1 MVVLTRR
8 SKLISFRVSAEEHEL
23 LSKSCVA
30 SGARSVAE
38 FARSAVLQKV
48 HEAQPGTLK
57 GDLATLS
64 RALAELDM
72 TLLDMHKTIRGVLGP
87 PPSKRGG
94 SSGELKRQKET
105 DNGE

>member
-8 SKLISFRVSAEEHEL
+8 SKLISFRVSAEEHEA
-23 LSKSCVA
+23 LSRSCIA

-87 PPSKRGG
+87 PTSKRSG

>member
-8 SKLISFRVSAEEHEL
+8 SKLISFRVSAEEHEA
-23 LSKSCVA
+23 LSKSCIA

-38 FARSAVLQKV
+38 FARSAVLQKIQ
-48 HEAQPGTLK
+48 EGQPGTLK

-64 RALAELDM
+64 RALAELDT

-94 SSGELKRQKET
+94 SSGEFKKQKESE
-105 DNGE
+105 NGE